1 MNKMTQLV
9 ATGLIL
15 LGTSA
20 FAEGDVTKGEKDFKK
35 CKACHLIA
43 NGDEV
48 LYKGGKTGPNLYGI
62 VGRQAGT
69 LEGFKYGKSIIAA
82 GEAGLVWDDETLSGY
97 IQNPKEYLK
106 ERLGESSVK
115 AKMTF
120 KLKKPENVV
129 AFLASLSE

>member
-1 MNKMTQLV
+1 MNKMTQLI

-15 LGTSA
+15 AGTSV
-20 FAEGDVTKGEKDFKK
+20 FAEGDAAKGEKDFKK
-35 CKACHLIA
+35 CKACHMIA

-48 LYKGGKTGPNLYGI
+48 LYKGGKTGPNLFGLF
-62 VGRQAGT
+62 GRQAGT
-69 LEGFKYGKSIIAA
+69 IEGFKYGKSIVAA
-82 GEAGLVWDDETLSGY
+82 GDAGLVWDEETLAGY

-129 AFLASLSE
+129 AFLETLSE